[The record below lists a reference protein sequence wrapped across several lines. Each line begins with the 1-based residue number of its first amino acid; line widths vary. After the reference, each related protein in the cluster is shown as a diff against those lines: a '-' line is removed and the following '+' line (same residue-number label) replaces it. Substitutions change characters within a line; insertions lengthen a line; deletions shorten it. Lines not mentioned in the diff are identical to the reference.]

1 MRQAAGL
8 IRAPE
13 KRETMTTSK
22 PLLALTAADVMS
34 REVLTIPRQ
43 MSLRAAAHQLVQA
56 HVSGAPVID
65 ERGRCVGVLSTTDLA
80 RWLDRG
86 GQPARPAA
94 APRCFCSDWQVIDPE
109 GLPPDPVSRYMTAD
123 PVTATPD
130 TPVGAL
136 ARRMLDAHVHRVII
150 ADPTGRPVGIVSTTD
165 VLAAVARFA
174 ERMKAEG

>member
-1 MRQAAGL
+1 
-8 IRAPE
+8 
-13 KRETMTTSK
+13 MTTSK

-34 REVLTIPRQ
+34 RDVLAIPRQ

-86 GQPARPAA
+86 EQAARRPVP
-94 APRCFCSDWQVIDPE
+94 APRCFCSDWQVIDPD

-123 PVTATPD
+123 PVTAKAD
-130 TPVGAL
+130 MRVGEL
-136 ARRMLDAHVHRVII
+136 ARLMLDAHVHRVII
-150 ADPTGRPVGIVSTTD
+150 ADPAGRPVGIVSTTD
-165 VLAAVARFA
+165 VLAAVAREA
-174 ERMKAEG
+174 AGTAKGP

>member
-1 MRQAAGL
+1 
-8 IRAPE
+8 
-13 KRETMTTSK
+13 MTTPK

-34 REVLTIPRQ
+34 RDVLAIPRQ

-65 ERGRCVGVLSTTDLA
+65 ESGRCVGVLSTTDLA

-86 GQPARPAA
+86 GQPARPTA

-123 PVTATPD
+123 LVTAPPGA
-130 TPVGAL
+130 PVAEL
-136 ARRMLDAHVHRVII
+136 ARQMLDAHVHRII
-150 ADPTGRPVGIVSTTD
+150 IVGPAGRPVGIVSTTD

-174 ERMKAEG
+174 ERMKDEG

>member
-1 MRQAAGL
+1 MATR
-8 IRAPE
+8 
-13 KRETMTTSK
+13 K

-34 REVLTIPRQ
+34 RDVLAIPRQ
-43 MSLRAAAHQLVQA
+43 MSLRAAAHQMVQA
-56 HVSGAPVID
+56 RVSGAPVVD
-65 ERGRCVGVLSTTDLA
+65 EQGRCVGVLSMTDLA

-86 GQPARPAA
+86 EQAPRRPAP

-150 ADPTGRPVGIVSTTD
+150 VGPAGRPVGIVSSTD
-165 VLAAVARFA
+165 FLAAVALEA
-174 ERMKAEG
+174 EARQGP